1 MLSMVSD
8 VCLSWW
14 RVRKG
19 TDMTGQQRAWTEL
32 ALEVEQTHNE
42 GLVEKGEFWVAG
54 FWGHGCV
61 KMLSIIGFK
70 EIWSWEHLSE
80 RTAKNWALLYLELP
94 TNQWFCS
101 IYMEESYHIMQ
112 VQFMRYKDATAGPK
126 AMYKLGDNLIF
137 QIYKYSANLTS
148 VQIHNSIYFMST

>member
-1 MLSMVSD
+1 MKWQLFKKQLYFLCTDTVLCVWYESGTVFVWNTTCDYSSWMLSMVSD

-14 RVRKG
+14 WVRKG
-19 TDMTGQQRAWTEL
+19 TDMTGQQRAWIQL
-32 ALEVEQTHNE
+32 ALEVGRTHNE
-42 GLVEKGEFWVAG
+42 GSVEKGEFKVAG
-54 FWGHGCV
+54 FWGQRCV
-61 KMLSIIGFK
+61 RMPSVICFK

-112 VQFMRYKDATAGPK
+112 V
-126 AMYKLGDNLIF
+126 
-137 QIYKYSANLTS
+137 
-148 VQIHNSIYFMST
+148 